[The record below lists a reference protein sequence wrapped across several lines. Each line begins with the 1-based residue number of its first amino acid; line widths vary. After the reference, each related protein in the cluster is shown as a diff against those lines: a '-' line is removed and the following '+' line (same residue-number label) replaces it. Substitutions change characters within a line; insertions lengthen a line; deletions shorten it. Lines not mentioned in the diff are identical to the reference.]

1 MPRLPNEGESVIANA
16 QQSYR
21 ALMEF
26 EIYGTEPTFDEL
38 CGIVIEFARL
48 KHQMRKSTK
57 RRIRLLHDRYA
68 RIRKSTP

>member
-1 MPRLPNEGESVIANA
+1 MIANA

-38 CGIVIEFARL
+38 CGIMIEFARL
-48 KHQMRKSTK
+48 KRQMRKTNQY
-57 RRIRLLHDRYA
+57 RIYLLHNRYA
-68 RIRKSTP
+68 KIRKSTP